1 MTWLILIVVV
11 VLVLGPLRR
20 WTGRHWAFLLC
31 VAAGAIIGFVIGS
44 VLLAFSPLPPYVPL
58 LSAAFWAVALG
69 REGPAWLRHMEKDG
83 RQ

>member
-31 VAAGAIIGFVIGS
+31 VTAGAVIGFVIGS
-44 VLLAFSPLPPYVPL
+44 VLLAFAPLPPYVPL
-58 LSAAFWAVALG
+58 LSALLWAVALG
-69 REGPAWLRHMEKDG
+69 GEGPACLRRIERDG